1 MEISIERVPQDDGV
15 ELAVTGRLDA
25 ESAGELRH
33 AVAGEVRRGE
43 QRISLDLS
51 RVTFLS
57 SAGIRVL
64 FETQREARAAGGE
77 CLVRVAS
84 GPVQKVLELTRLD
97 AILMRPATR
106 GGQRAAPPVAV
117 VRDLEAAGVRLVGFE
132 PPPAAPLRGR
142 LIGSATALVGAGC
155 RAERVTLKPHVF
167 ALGIAAVAD
176 DASPVDTAGEMLAAC
191 GTVFHRPPRAF
202 AAVDYLIGSGELVP
216 EVDVVTGLTW
226 EGFPVGRVGFE
237 ASGDA
242 PSVGVAELAAALL
255 DQTAAETLAVVF
267 AGEVHGLVAAELI
280 RPLVEATPADHPLV
294 GVSAATARWLCFSR
308 EPVHAGRTAVV
319 VGVVTRPARGQ
330 SIDAAGPLG
339 QFVAPLGR
347 GEVLGHLHAVVF
359 PHRPLKRN
367 ASDLVAVVAD
377 LAASEPVAVVHL
389 LADDRPVLGSG
400 GSEFVRGR
408 CWFAPL
414 ALAGGEA

>member
-1 MEISIERVPQDDGV
+1 M
-15 ELAVTGRLDA
+15 
-25 ESAGELRH
+25 
-33 AVAGEVRRGE
+33 
-43 QRISLDLS
+43 
-51 RVTFLS
+51 
-57 SAGIRVL
+57 
-64 FETQREARAAGGE
+64 
-77 CLVRVAS
+77 
-84 GPVQKVLELTRLD
+84 
-97 AILMRPATR
+97 
-106 GGQRAAPPVAV
+106 
-117 VRDLEAAGVRLVGFE
+117 
-132 PPPAAPLRGR
+132 
-142 LIGSATALVGAGC
+142 
-155 RAERVTLKPHVF
+155 
-167 ALGIAAVAD
+167 
-176 DASPVDTAGEMLAAC
+176 
-191 GTVFHRPPRAF
+191 
-202 AAVDYLIGSGELVP
+202 
-216 EVDVVTGLTW
+216 
-226 EGFPVGRVGFE
+226 
-237 ASGDA
+237 
-242 PSVGVAELAAALL
+242 
-255 DQTAAETLAVVF
+255 
-267 AGEVHGLVAAELI
+267 AAELI